1 MADSL
6 LDIFTESETVCM
18 CGKVG
23 NLAANC
29 TNLKQDSSR
38 AAEQCL
44 RDQQM
49 LAELHDKYHLL
60 RLDKGDS
67 LLRHFIIIIIII
79 IFISQLNIE

>member
-60 RLDKGDS
+60 RLDKGDNVVAS
-67 LLRHFIIIIIII
+67 LLLHHHHHHIYF
-79 IFISQLNIE
+79 SAQH